1 MMLQHAHSILKHSNS
16 AIKILE
22 KHSAFSKGGLTKA
35 KKYKK
40 RIKYLVHRLF
50 YIKSSLECQAL
61 QSIKVMY
68 FCFCQVFLKN

>member
-35 KKYKK
+35 KKIQEAYKIPCSQIILHK
-40 RIKYLVHRLF
+40 MQPRM
-50 YIKSSLECQAL
+50 SSAA
-61 QSIKVMY
+61 IY
-68 FCFCQVFLKN
+68 